1 MTRRSAESSRTP
13 LWLWPTVASA
23 AAAVAAVVLGR
34 VRPTSGWLVSVWPG
48 DVDSASTL
56 MQVVATAV
64 VTVATLTFSLT
75 VVALQL
81 ASQQFSPRLL
91 REVGRDAV
99 WKAVLSVLGGSFA
112 FTVVTVRELH
122 ADRPVP
128 VLSTAVVLLLGIAS
142 FGAGLAFLTH
152 VTRALRVDTLMLQ
165 VHEETRRAIGQ
176 FHPEYGDQRPRSP
189 DELDLDEAQGT
200 MVTATGSG
208 FVRVLEVQQLVRAAQ
223 QHDAVVRVQ
232 VRPGDHVV
240 LSAPIATVWVD
251 GAGRDAVVA
260 AVRQAVVL
268 GYERTLDQD
277 AAFGL
282 RQLEDIAVKAVSP
295 AINDPVTAATA
306 VGHMA
311 DLLVRLVGRRL
322 GPTLH
327 ADAAG
332 AGRVVVPDRDLRY
345 LLELC
350 CGQVRR
356 FGAAEPTVLIA
367 LLGMLRDVAVA
378 CRDDGQR
385 AEVAR
390 AAELVLGELPDGL
403 AGADAARV
411 TDLHRRVGQ
420 ALAGDV
426 AGAYADPAGATRSI
440 RAVSPRAAGRR
451 RIRRAA
457 GRGPR

>member
-1 MTRRSAESSRTP
+1 MTRRSAERSRTP
-13 LWLWPTVASA
+13 LWLWPTTTSA
-23 AAAVAAVVLGR
+23 VAAVAAVLVGR

-56 MQVVATAV
+56 LQVVATAV

-99 WKAVLSVLGGSFA
+99 WKAVLSVLGGTFV

-128 VLSTAVVLLLGIAS
+128 VLSTSVVLLLGIAS
-142 FGAGLAFLTH
+142 FVSGLAFITH
-152 VTRALRVDTLMLQ
+152 VTRALRVDTLMLR
-165 VHEETRRAIGQ
+165 VHEDSRRAIEA
-176 FHPEYGDQRPRSP
+176 FHPAYGDKRPRSP
-189 DELDLDEAQGT
+189 AELDLDEAQGVL
-200 MVTATGSG
+200 VTATGSG
-208 FVRVLEVQQLVRAAQ
+208 FVRVLEVDQLVRVAQ
-223 QHDAVVRVQ
+223 EHGAVVRVQ

-240 LSAPIATVWVD
+240 LGAPIATAW
-251 GAGRDAVVA
+251 GAGDPVVA
-260 AVRQAVVL
+260 AVRAGVVL

-311 DLLVRLVGRRL
+311 DLVVRLVGRRL

-327 ADAAG
+327 ADPDG
-332 AGRVVVPDRDLRY
+332 VGRVVVPGRDLRY
-345 LLELC
+345 HLELC

-378 CRDDGQR
+378 CRDDAQR

-390 AAELVLGELPDGL
+390 AADLVLGELPDDL
-403 AGADAARV
+403 ARDDAGRV

-426 AGAYADPAGATRSI
+426 AGAYADRAGETRSI
-440 RAVSPRAAGRR
+440 
-451 RIRRAA
+451 
-457 GRGPR
+457 